1 VDAPLVQVALHATQ
15 ARLARP
21 LTYAVPPDC
30 PVVPGQLVWVPL
42 STRAVTGVVVGPGAA
57 AVAPVRPL
65 LAALS
70 PAPLLAAWQLALAE
84 WIAAR
89 YACGL
94 GAALAGFLPPAA
106 RAPLRLALVP
116 ERAAGPEAA
125 DLRAAFGRRRYLPLA
140 EAARR
145 LGVERVARALRAGV
159 LATVL
164 DAPPRAA
171 RCAPLAHGLPS
182 RSTLTTAQ
190 AAAVDLVEAA
200 MAARRGEGFLL
211 HGVTGSGKTHVYLH
225 AVHRALARDRQA
237 LVLVSDISLVPA
249 ALQHYEAWFP
259 GLVAVVHSARSP
271 AEQRG
276 AWRRIASGEA
286 RVVLGA
292 RSALFAPLVDLGVII
307 VDEEHEPAYK
317 QQDLA
322 PCYHTREVA
331 LQLGRLVGAPVVL
344 GSATP
349 DVGTYHRAC
358 KGELHLLTL
367 PRRYQPRAGA
377 DSGQLPSVEVVDLR
391 AELAAGHTSI
401 FSRALLQALSRTLD
415 TGAQA
420 ILYLNRRGTA
430 TCVVCRDCGH
440 TVRCPDCELPM
451 VYHGDLGLLLCHHCN
466 RRRPPPPRCPAC
478 AGARIRYFG
487 TGTQRVEE
495 EVRRHFPGARLL
507 RWDRDTVD
515 DRGAHERLWAAFN
528 AGEADI
534 LVGTQMIAK
543 GFDFPRVALVGVV
556 LADAGLF
563 LPDFRAAE
571 RTFQLLTQVAGR
583 AGRGPQPGQVIVQTY
598 TPGHYAIQ
606 AARHHDYVAFAAR
619 ELAFRAE
626 HGYPPYQRL
635 ARLLYADPDEA
646 RCWREAG
653 RILRA
658 LRALAARRPA
668 LDARVIGPAPA
679 FLRRLR
685 GRHRW
690 QLLIA
695 AAAPERLLADYA
707 LPRGW
712 TVDVDPVSML

>member
-1 VDAPLVQVALHATQ
+1 VGAGLVQVAPHAAQ
-15 ARLARP
+15 ARVERP
-21 LTYAVPPDC
+21 LTYAVPADC
-30 PVVPGQLVWVPL
+30 PVAPGQLVWVPL
-42 STRAVTGVVVGPGAA
+42 GARTVVGVVVGPGADIGT
-57 AVAPVRPL
+57 VARPL
-65 LAALS
+65 LAPLS
-70 PAPLLAAWQLALAE
+70 PGPLLAPWQLALAA
-84 WIAAR
+84 WIAQR

-106 RAPLRLALVP
+106 RASLRLALVP

-140 EAARR
+140 AATRH
-145 LGVERVARALRAGV
+145 LGVERVARALRDGLLHAP
-159 LATVL
+159 L
-164 DAPPRAA
+164 DAPPRAE
-171 RCAPLAHGLPS
+171 RCAPPAALPPPH
-182 RSTLTTAQ
+182 STLTPAQ
-190 AAAVDLVEAA
+190 AAALAA
-200 MAARRGEGFLL
+200 VQAAIDARRGNGFLL

-225 AVHRALARDRQA
+225 AVRRALALGRQA
-237 LVLVSDISLVPA
+237 LVLVSDISLIPA
-249 ALQHYEAWFP
+249 AARHYEAWFP
-259 GLVAVVHSARSP
+259 GLVAIVHSDRAPS
-271 AEQRG
+271 EQRA
-276 AWRRIASGEA
+276 AWERIARGEA
-286 RVVLGA
+286 RVILGA
-292 RSALFAPLVDLGVII
+292 RSALFAPLVDLGVVI

-317 QQDLA
+317 QHDLA
-322 PCYHTREVA
+322 PCYHAREVA

-349 DVGTYHRAC
+349 DVGTYYRAQT
-358 KGELHLLTL
+358 GELHWLAL

-377 DSGQLPSVEVVDLR
+377 DSGQLPNVEVVDLR

-401 FSRALLQALSRTLD
+401 FSRALLQALSRALD
-415 TGAQA
+415 AGAQA

-440 TVRCPDCELPM
+440 TASCRDCELPM

-466 RRRPPPPRCPAC
+466 RRRQPPPRCPAC
-478 AGARIRYFG
+478 AGARIRYLG

-507 RWDRDTVD
+507 RWDRDTAGQ
-515 DRGAHERLWAAFN
+515 RGAHERLWAAFN
-528 AGEADI
+528 TGQADI

-543 GFDFPRVALVGVV
+543 GFDFPRVTLVGVV

-583 AGRGPQPGQVIVQTY
+583 AGRGAQPGQVIVQTY
-598 TPGHYAIQ
+598 SPGHYAIQ
-606 AARHHDYVAFAAR
+606 AAYRHDYAAFAGR

-626 HGYPPYQRL
+626 HAYPPYRRV
-635 ARLLYADPDEA
+635 ARLLYADADEA
-646 RCWREAG
+646 RCWREMG
-653 RILRA
+653 RVLRVLRA
-658 LRALAARRPA
+658 RAAAMPGLGA
-668 LDARVIGPAPA
+668 QFIGPAPA

-685 GRHRW
+685 GRYRW

-695 AAAPERLLADYA
+695 AEAPERLLADCA